1 MITQHLHN
9 NENDINTAG
18 RILSGGG
25 LVAIPTETVYGL
37 AADALNGAAV
47 ADIFAAKGRPMDNPL
62 IVHIAAFEDINRF
75 SLVREIPD
83 AAYTLA
89 KAFWPGPL
97 TIIMKKGKAI
107 PDEVSAGLDTVAIRF
122 PSHPVA
128 QAVIRA
134 AETPLAAPSANLSG
148 SPSPTTA
155 EHVMNDMD
163 GRIDAVLDGG
173 ECAVG
178 LESTVITLAADV
190 PRVLRPGGVTV
201 NGGTFTVSKDQKY
214 TGTTS
219 DRPAWLRLLQK
230 VRKGDTIVFDS
241 VSRMSRDAAEGAAQ
255 YEKLYNK
262 GVNLV
267 FLNEPQCST
276 DVFRKAAAESIP
288 TTGNEI
294 ADIYIEA
301 TNKVLMILAKR
312 QIQIAFEQAQKER
325 DDLSKRTR
333 DGIRAK
339 RIERAEAG
347 QPEPFGRLP
356 QKLCPDRSHG
366 GDAQSDHSADFRQ
379 DSRKG
384 AVRQADPIPSG
395 ADLEDQG

>member
-1 MITQHLHN
+1 MITKLLHN

-18 RILSGGG
+18 KILSGGG

-37 AADALNGAAV
+37 ATDALNGAAV

-75 SLVREIPD
+75 SLVLEIPD

-122 PSHPVA
+122 PSHPLA

-134 AETPLAAPSANLSG
+134 ADTPLAAPSANLSG

-163 GRIDAVLDGG
+163 GKIDAVLDGG

-190 PRVLRPGGVTV
+190 PRVLRPGMKYKHYAPKANVILLKCSDDAYIDYVNKNAGSGVAALCC
-201 NGGTFTVSKDQKY
+201 DE
-214 TGTTS
+214 
-219 DRPAWLRLLQK
+219 DIPLLRGVK
-230 VRKGDTIVFDS
+230 TISLGRRLDYETQAHRLFDS
-241 VSRMSRDAAEGAAQ
+241 LRRVDGYGGVLTVFSR
-255 YEKLYNK
+255 L
-262 GVNLV
+262 
-267 FLNEPQCST
+267 PST
-276 DVFRKAAAESIP
+276 DGV
-288 TTGNEI
+288 G
-294 ADIYIEA
+294 
-301 TNKVLMILAKR
+301 LAVYNR
-312 QIQIAFEQAQKER
+312 
-325 DDLSKRTR
+325 L
-333 DGIRAK
+333 IRA
-339 RIERAEAG
+339 AG
-347 QPEPFGRLP
+347 FE
-356 QKLCPDRSHG
+356 
-366 GDAQSDHSADFRQ
+366 
-379 DSRKG
+379 
-384 AVRQADPIPSG
+384 VI
-395 ADLEDQG
+395 DLDES

>member
-1 MITQHLHN
+1 MTTQLLHN

-18 RILSGGG
+18 RLLSGGG

-134 AETPLAAPSANLSG
+134 AATPLAAPSANLSG

-155 EHVMNDMD
+155 EHVMNDLN
-163 GRIDAVLDGG
+163 GKIDAVLDGG

-178 LESTVITLAADV
+178 LESTVITL
-190 PRVLRPGGVTV
+190 
-201 NGGTFTVSKDQKY
+201 
-214 TGTTS
+214 
-219 DRPAWLRLLQK
+219 
-230 VRKGDTIVFDS
+230 
-241 VSRMSRDAAEGAAQ
+241 
-255 YEKLYNK
+255 
-262 GVNLV
+262 
-267 FLNEPQCST
+267 
-276 DVFRKAAAESIP
+276 
-288 TTGNEI
+288 
-294 ADIYIEA
+294 
-301 TNKVLMILAKR
+301 
-312 QIQIAFEQAQKER
+312 
-325 DDLSKRTR
+325 
-333 DGIRAK
+333 
-339 RIERAEAG
+339 
-347 QPEPFGRLP
+347 
-356 QKLCPDRSHG
+356 
-366 GDAQSDHSADFRQ
+366 
-379 DSRKG
+379 
-384 AVRQADPIPSG
+384 
-395 ADLEDQG
+395 